1 MNLTTDKITELQKK
15 VQLYSLA
22 EIAPIIGVSYR
33 TLQRWIKEGKL
44 PAKKVGGRW
53 KMTEK
58 TLFEWLSR
66 LE

>member
-1 MNLTTDKITELQKK
+1 MNLTTDKIAELQKR
-15 VQLYSLA
+15 VQFYSLA

-33 TLQRWIKEGKL
+33 TLQRWIKAGKL

-53 KMTEK
+53 KITEK
-58 TLFEWLSR
+58 SLFEWLSR

>member
-1 MNLTTDKITELQKK
+1 MNLTTYKITELQKK